1 MKNTQPDGS
10 IVTNTF
16 RGTNSMIKATKL
28 VLDGQ
33 IHQLL
38 QLRNPWKDTNWYGK
52 WSDSSDIW
60 TPELKKQLNFT
71 EEDDGTFWM
80 EFEDAK
86 HIFEFIE
93 ICKVNDNY
101 LYNYLECPDS
111 TQRFFRVTIDK
122 PGKYTFSVTQKD
134 APFDKDQPCYF
145 YNDCQIGLYKMGQG
159 NLEFVKGEGAF
170 AKNVWIECEL
180 EEGQYTL
187 NTLVKADQT

>member
-1 MKNTQPDGS
+1 MKDTQPDGS

-28 VLDGQ
+28 VLEGQ

-80 EFEDAK
+80 DFEDAK
-86 HIFEFIE
+86 HIF
-93 ICKVNDNY
+93 
-101 LYNYLECPDS
+101 
-111 TQRFFRVTIDK
+111 
-122 PGKYTFSVTQKD
+122 
-134 APFDKDQPCYF
+134 
-145 YNDCQIGLYKMGQG
+145 
-159 NLEFVKGEGAF
+159 
-170 AKNVWIECEL
+170 
-180 EEGQYTL
+180 
-187 NTLVKADQT
+187 